1 MIALWG
7 VSRKVYMKKYV
18 TLLLAA
24 ALLSTMVACS
34 NEGAAETTTTAAKTT
49 QTKPKYN
56 DDDLMINQ
64 AYGFQLSKYATVPEL
79 AEITVSREELDKAYL
94 QEERY
99 ARESF
104 AEYKDTEEG
113 YQLSDGDKASIHYK
127 GYSAS
132 DDIKL
137 TEETLASMTNMIYD
151 EEGKL
156 QPTMDSEATINGLN

>member
-79 AEITVSREELDKAYL
+79 AEITVSRGA
-94 QEERY
+94 
-99 ARESF
+99 
-104 AEYKDTEEG
+104 
-113 YQLSDGDKASIHYK
+113 
-127 GYSAS
+127 
-132 DDIKL
+132 
-137 TEETLASMTNMIYD
+137 
-151 EEGKL
+151 
-156 QPTMDSEATINGLN
+156 